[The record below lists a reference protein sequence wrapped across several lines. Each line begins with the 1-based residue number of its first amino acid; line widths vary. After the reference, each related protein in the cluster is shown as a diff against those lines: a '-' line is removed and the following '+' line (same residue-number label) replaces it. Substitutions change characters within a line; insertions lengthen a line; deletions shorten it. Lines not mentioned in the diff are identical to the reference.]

1 MTEKLTEANLVS
13 NAWKFYE
20 DEDGIDYR
28 LQFTEVPWKL
38 RRTLLDA
45 MKDWNN
51 VGTGWTKESG
61 NQILIFK
68 KIFRSEEEWK
78 NWADTFPVQIKEMKY
93 WGDKVKVV
101 IHGKKSK

>member
-1 MTEKLTEANLVS
+1 MTEKLTEANLIS

-20 DEDGIDYR
+20 DENGIDYR

-38 RRTLLDA
+38 RKTLLDA

-51 VGTGWTKESG
+51 VGVGWTKESG

-68 KIFRSEEEWK
+68 KVFRSEDEWK
-78 NWADTFPVQIKEMKY
+78 NWANTFPVQIQETKF
-93 WGDKVKVV
+93 WGDRTKVV
-101 IHGKKSK
+101 IHGKKNK